1 MADPVPMPKSMQHVD
16 RGDLYT
22 SLPARIQFLHSFLEF
37 GPDDVAA
44 LILGQKYVKALI
56 PAIVNIVYKKLL
68 RYDITARVF
77 TTRNSKDE
85 GPVSHWATEDSA
97 QIQHRKM
104 FLRWYLTK
112 LNSDCTKMEYW
123 EYLDKV
129 GLMHVGKGRKN
140 PLHVDYVFLG
150 ACLGFIQDALFEA
163 ILSHPRLELP
173 KKISIV
179 KALGKVIWI
188 QNDLMEKWH
197 NSDGLDFV
205 ASDEDDEALEEGD
218 EQEGYLHGKKILGD
232 GANGNGHGNGNG
244 SSPDN
249 ASLGSGSGSDNSRR
263 SSESGKS
270 GKTVLGRP
278 IEEATHLVEGMRCPF
293 SGMARADPPDL
304 DKQRAMLPRPSLS
317 GSGSPRDSAVGLDQF
332 HTPGTPRLKL
342 VNGVTVLKGGSLDL
356 NPFLDPATMAAI
368 TGEEK
373 KI

>member
-1 MADPVPMPKSMQHVD
+1 MAEPAPMPKGMQHVD

-22 SLPARIQFLHSFLEF
+22 SLPTRVQFLHSFLEF

-44 LILGQKYVKALI
+44 LILGQRYIKALI

-68 RYDITARVF
+68 KYDITARVF

-85 GPVSHWATEDSA
+85 SPVSSWASEESA

-150 ACLGFIQDALFEA
+150 ACLGFIQDSLFDA

-173 KKISIV
+173 KKIAIV
-179 KALGKVIWI
+179 RALGKVIWI

-197 NSDGLDFV
+197 NSDGLDFL
-205 ASDEDDEALEEGD
+205 DEEEDLDEGD
-218 EQEGYLHGKKILGD
+218 EQEGYLHGKKVLGD
-232 GANGNGHGNGNG
+232 DAASI
-244 SSPDN
+244 SSD
-249 ASLGSGSGSDNSRR
+249 SSKR
-263 SSESGKS
+263 SSES

-278 IEEATHLVEGMRCPF
+278 IEEATHLTDAAMSRCPF
-293 SGMARADPPDL
+293 SGMQRTE
-304 DKQRAMLPRPSLS
+304 QRATPPPPRAMPTTN
-317 GSGSPRDSAVGLDQF
+317 GAGLDEF
-332 HTPGTPRLKL
+332 HIPGTPRLKL
-342 VNGVTVLKGGSLDL
+342 VDGVTVLKDKLDL
-356 NPFLDPATMAAI
+356 NPFSDPMF
-368 TGEEK
+368 GSDEPK
-373 KI
+373 KV